1 MLLSIN
7 YITKPFDFLENR
19 FGCVKYISLRASW
32 ETEQLPM
39 VTLRTYLSFSRL
51 CFFPHSLSCLGFDLL
66 FQVLLVSTSF
76 CHVIFKL
83 LLLKSCL
90 VNLII
95 YYIVQVL
102 YIIYLIVDNFCMYV
116 VVLQKMGRARI
127 ALKYNSNQRS
137 RKTTFM
143 QRRKVLIKKNF

>member
-7 YITKPFDFLENR
+7 YITKRFNFLENR
-19 FGCVKYISLRASW
+19 FGWVLNIYHLIRASW
-32 ETEQLPM
+32 ETEQLPT
-39 VTLRTYLSFSRL
+39 VTLRTYLIFSRL

-102 YIIYLIVDNFCMYV
+102 YIIYLIVDSFCMYV
-116 VVLQKMGRARI
+116 VVL
-127 ALKYNSNQRS
+127 
-137 RKTTFM
+137 
-143 QRRKVLIKKNF
+143 